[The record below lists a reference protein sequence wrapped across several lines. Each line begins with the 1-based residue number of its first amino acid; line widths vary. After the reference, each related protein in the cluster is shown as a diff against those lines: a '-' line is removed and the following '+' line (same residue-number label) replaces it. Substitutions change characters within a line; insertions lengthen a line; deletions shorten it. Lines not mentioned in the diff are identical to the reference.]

1 VRNLVPWLSM
11 WPRVN
16 LWSCQPSRM
25 EGFQEANLNKI
36 KKGKKVNYLKIR
48 RNMLQ
53 VWFLCSYHSIIWM
66 RHNYRRLLL
75 LKYTSGM
82 TSLNVH

>member
-1 VRNLVPWLSM
+1 MRNLVPWLSM

-16 LWSCQPSRM
+16 LWCCQCSRM

-48 RNMLQ
+48 RNVASMVPLFLSQYYLDASQLQ
-53 VWFLCSYHSIIWM
+53 EAF
-66 RHNYRRLLL
+66 
-75 LKYTSGM
+75 TP
-82 TSLNVH
+82 